1 MSKQRAK
8 ARAARAAD
16 AARRAAEAQA
26 ERDRENAERAKRERR
41 SLAWRKIRLWQHGT
55 TFHRRKEAW
64 AGLAALALVAIL
76 VAFFITGSLQTVLFV
91 VLVLIIGAPVLI
103 MLTFDRRSR

>member
-1 MSKQRAK
+1 VSKERAK
-8 ARAARAAD
+8 ARAAREAD
-16 AARRAAEAQA
+16 AARRAAEAEEVRA
-26 ERDRENAERAKRERR
+26 REAAERARRDRR
-41 SLAWRKIRLWQHGT
+41 SLAWRRVRLWQHGSG
-55 TFHRRKEAW
+55 FQRRKEAW

-76 VAFFITGSLQTVLFV
+76 VAFFVTGSLQVVLLV